1 MTSLFNEYNEYKLIH
16 CNIIRFFYSFQL
28 KNKYYSNNIDNMENR
43 EKIDDSQD
51 DSVTPNITDEEQTKD
66 DNPDEEQTKEEKPE
80 DSFKEFVGKTLRD
93 GMDDNNK
100 KAFDVLKTGGENAF
114 LKHVFTREDGTQ
126 RSYAEMRYLYG

>member
-1 MTSLFNEYNEYKLIH
+1 
-16 CNIIRFFYSFQL
+16 
-28 KNKYYSNNIDNMENR
+28 MENTD
-43 EKIDDSQD
+43 KIDDSRD
-51 DSVTPNITDEEQTKD
+51 TSVTPNNED
-66 DNPDEEQTKEEKPE
+66 DNPDEEQIDDKEQTKEEKPE
-80 DSFKEFVGKTLRD
+80 DSFKEFVDKTLRD

>member
-1 MTSLFNEYNEYKLIH
+1 
-16 CNIIRFFYSFQL
+16 
-28 KNKYYSNNIDNMENR
+28 MESSDKVD
-43 EKIDDSQD
+43 EITDSQD
-51 DSVTPNITDEEQTKD
+51 NSATSSNSDEKEQIEEEQIDEE
-66 DNPDEEQTKEEKPE
+66 EHTKEPSTVERN
-80 DSFKEFVGKTLRD
+80 VGKTLRD

>member
-1 MTSLFNEYNEYKLIH
+1 
-16 CNIIRFFYSFQL
+16 
-28 KNKYYSNNIDNMENR
+28 MENT

-51 DSVTPNITDEEQTKD
+51 TSVTPSNTDEKEQTKEE
-66 DNPDEEQTKEEKPE
+66 NPDEEQIDEEGKTKEEKPE
-80 DSFKEFVGKTLRD
+80 DSFIEFVDKTLRD

-100 KAFDVLKTGGENAF
+100 KAFDVLKIEDRNAF